1 MKKNFTKFIS
11 YIIASTVAI
20 TSIGAISVQAAE
32 VTKDTEQSKTIN
44 SKYNSFDFLKRNMP
58 EVPEL
63 RFNGNSIEDYSK
75 WKKNTREKIKEV
87 MGMSSLKASE
97 SSAVLLE
104 SKDFPTYTR
113 FKYELNTADNLYMP
127 FYVLKPK
134 KNSNGKAAIA
144 IHGHGSDGKEG
155 LVGNEADSYKE
166 SVKKYCYTYAMELL
180 EKGYT
185 VYVPDLLGAGE
196 RTLGIYKDNTAECN
210 DINNALT
217 SLGYSLQGII
227 LFENMRLVDYIS
239 GLKYKE
245 IDCIGFSGGGQ
256 SALWLTAMDDRVGKT
271 IVSGFLHSYK
281 DTLIY
286 NNRCGCNF
294 IPNMWKY
301 VDMGDILALTAQKEI
316 YIETG
321 NQDKLNGERGLAGV
335 YEQIDIANK
344 CFKLFDKSVQLKVCE
359 GSHQWYSSWMDKF

>member
-1 MKKNFTKFIS
+1 MKRKLSKILS
-11 YIIASTVAI
+11 CVLASVLTI
-20 TSIGAISVQAAE
+20 TSVGILVPAAE
-32 VTKDTEQSKTIN
+32 TNSAEQKTFN
-44 SKYNSFDFLKRNMP
+44 SKYNSFDFIKENMP
-58 EVPEL
+58 TVPEL
-63 RFNGNSIEDYSK
+63 RFKGSSIEDYNK
-75 WKKNTREKIKEV
+75 WKKTTQEKIKEI
-87 MGMSSLKASE
+87 MGISELKIADSQP
-97 SSAVLLE
+97 VLLE
-104 SKDFPTYTR
+104 SKDFPDYTR
-113 FKYELNTADNLYMP
+113 FKYEINTTGSLYMP

-134 KNSNGKAAIA
+134 KNLNGKAAIA

-155 LVGNEADSYKE
+155 LVGNESNSYKE
-166 SVKKYCYTYAMELL
+166 SVEKYRYTYALDL
-180 EKGYT
+180 VDKGYT

-210 DINNALT
+210 DINNALV

-227 LFENMRLVDYIS
+227 LLENLRLVDHIS

-256 SALWLTAMDDRVGKT
+256 SALWLTAMSDKINKT

-321 NQDKLNGERGLAGV
+321 NQDKLNGERGLTGV

-344 CFKLFDKSVQLKVCE
+344 CFKLFDKEVQLKVCE
-359 GSHQWYSSWMDKF
+359 GSHQWYGSWMDKF